1 MKGPF
6 IYYPIKEL
14 YGTDLSSTKLSK
26 ELGDSMLDELN
37 LDLNIHVD
45 FKDVRSVSNG
55 WARNSLGLIVK
66 KKGEEYFKNHV
77 MITNM
82 SKSVRNSILEGIGE
96 VLV

>member
-6 IYYPIKEL
+6 IYYPIKEMC
-14 YGTDLSSTKLSK
+14 GTDLSSTKLAK
-26 ELGDSMLDELN
+26 ELGNSMLDELS
-37 LDLNIHVD
+37 LDLNIHID
-45 FKDVRSVSNG
+45 FKDVRSISNG

-66 KKGEEYFKNHV
+66 KKGEDYFKNHI

-82 SKSVRNSILEGIGE
+82 SKGVRKTILEGIGE